1 METRAHHVVIGLFTL
16 LTLTGA
22 VLFSLWMTKAS
33 MEREYQHF
41 EVVFNRAVSG
51 LSVGSRV
58 EYSGIDV
65 GNVVDMRLNPHDPR
79 QVLALIR
86 VESSVPIKEDTQAR
100 LGLANITGSMTLQL
114 SGGSP
119 ESPELT
125 SSDGTMPQILAE
137 PSPLDSLLSDGEAIV
152 GNVGQLL
159 NNLNKLFADESAERI
174 GHIIANVEAI
184 SAGLASQQQQFE
196 RSMSELTALTQ
207 EGRKALDSIHTLTE
221 DANRLLTQEGNELV
235 VSSTRAAESIN
246 QASQRLS
253 ALIDTNAPALKT
265 TLENSAA
272 SSQSLAPAMEE
283 LRMTLNNLNRAARR
297 LEENPRDFLFGG
309 DSIQEF
315 RP

>member
-1 METRAHHVVIGLFTL
+1 METRAHHVVIGLFAL

-51 LSVGSRV
+51 LSIGSRV

-119 ESPELT
+119 ESPRLT
-125 SSDGTMPQILAE
+125 SSDGTLPQILAE

-152 GNVGQLL
+152 GNVSQLL
-159 NNLNKLFADESAERI
+159 SNLNTLFEDESTDRI
-174 GHIIANVEAI
+174 SRIIANVEAI

-196 RSMSELTALTQ
+196 RSMEELTALTQ
-207 EGRKALDSIHTLTE
+207 EGRAALGSIHTLSQ
-221 DANRLLTQEGNELV
+221 DANRLLMQEGSELLA
-235 VSSTRAAESIN
+235 SSTSAAESIN
-246 QASQRLS
+246 QASQRLN
-253 ALIDTNAPALKT
+253 ALIDANAPTLET
-265 TLENSAA
+265 TLENAA
-272 SSQSLAPAMEE
+272 VGSQSLAPALEE
-283 LRMTLNNLNRAARR
+283 LRATLNNLNRVTRR
-297 LEENPRDFLFGG
+297 LEENPQDFFFGG
-309 DSIQEF
+309 DNIQEF

>member
-65 GNVVDMRLNPHDPR
+65 GNVVNMRLNPNDPR

-86 VESSVPIKEDTQAR
+86 VESSVPIKQDTRAR

-114 SGGSP
+114 YGGTP
-119 ESPELT
+119 ESPMLA
-125 SSDGTMPQILAE
+125 SSDGSLPQILAE

-152 GNVGQLL
+152 GNVSQLL
-159 NNLNKLFADESAERI
+159 SNLNTLFEQESTERI
-174 GHIIANVEAI
+174 SQIIANVESI
-184 SAGLASQQQQFE
+184 SGGLASQQQQFE
-196 RSMSELTALTQ
+196 LSVREFTALTQ
-207 EGRKALDSIHTLTE
+207 EARETLGQLRLLSQE
-221 DANRLLTQEGNELV
+221 ANRLLTQEGNELV

-283 LRMTLNNLNRAARR
+283 LRTTLNNLNRAARR

>member
-65 GNVVDMRLNPHDPR
+65 GNVVNMRLNPNDPR

-114 SGGSP
+114 SGGTP
-119 ESPELT
+119 ESPLLT
-125 SSDGTMPQILAE
+125 SSGSNPPQILAE

-152 GNVGQLL
+152 GNASQLL
-159 NNLNKLFADESAERI
+159 SNLNTLFEDESTERI
-174 GHIIANVEAI
+174 SRIIANVEAI

-196 RSMSELTALTQ
+196 RSMEELTALIQ
-207 EGRKALDSIHTLTE
+207 EGREALGSIHTLSQ
-221 DANRLLTQEGNELV
+221 DANRLLAQEGNELL
-235 VSSTRAAESIN
+235 VSSRRAAESFN

-253 ALIDTNAPALKT
+253 ALIDTNAPALEK

-272 SSQSLAPAMEE
+272 GTQSLSPALEE
-283 LRMTLNNLNRAARR
+283 LRATLNNLNRVTRR
-297 LEENPRDFLFGG
+297 LEENPQDFLFGG